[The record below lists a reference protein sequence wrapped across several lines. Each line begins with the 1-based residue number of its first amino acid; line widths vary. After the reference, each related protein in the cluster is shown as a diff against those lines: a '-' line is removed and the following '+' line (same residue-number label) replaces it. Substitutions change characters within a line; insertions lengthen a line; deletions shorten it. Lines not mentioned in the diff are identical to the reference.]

1 MLDQAFHKRRQALFA
16 KLPKNSIALLFS
28 GSEVR
33 KSGDQDYLFQPDTDF
48 YYLTGFAE
56 PDAVAVLIP
65 HANEQEFIL
74 FNRPRDTEREIWNGR
89 RAGQEGAC
97 KHYNANRAFSID
109 ELDKILPELLMGKHE
124 IYYPVGRY
132 ATFDERVINQVVKLR
147 NKIRSGIPSPQQLV
161 NIESLIHPM
170 RRIKDDYE
178 ISLLRK
184 AGEISAQAHI
194 RGMQVCKPG
203 MFEYE
208 IEAELIYE
216 FRRRG
221 CKWPAYNPIVG
232 GGANACI
239 LHYNENNMEL
249 QDGDLLLVDAG
260 GEYQGYAADITRTY
274 PVNGKFTEEQRL
286 IYDLVLEAQL
296 AVLELVKP
304 GTRYTAL
311 QETAVKVITQGLV
324 KLGIMQGNVDDLIQ
338 TQAYKT
344 FYMHNIGH
352 WLGLDT
358 HDAGNYR
365 EQNDWVKLEPGFVL
379 TVEPGLYISAGT
391 PGVAKKWWN
400 IGVRIEDNVLVT
412 TSGCEILTQ
421 KVPKTVAE
429 IEKLMAG

>member
-1 MLDQAFHKRRQALFA
+1 MLDTAFSKRRQRVFDQLPA
-16 KLPKNSIALLFS
+16 KSIVLLFS

-56 PDAVAVLIP
+56 PDAMAALIV
-65 HANEQEFIL
+65 NEDAHEYLL
-74 FNRPRDTEREIWNGR
+74 FNRPRNMEMEIWNGR

-97 KHYNANRAFSID
+97 KIYGANRAFTIE
-109 ELDKILPELLMGKHE
+109 ELDKLLPELLLGKNK

-132 ATFDERVINQVVKLR
+132 AELDERVINHVVKLR
-147 NKIRSGIPSPQQLV
+147 NKIRSGIPSPQELI
-161 NIESLIHPM
+161 NIESILHPM
-170 RRIKDDYE
+170 RRVKDNYE
-178 ISLLRK
+178 IELLRK
-184 AGEISAQAHI
+184 AGEISAQAHVEA
-194 RGMQVCKPG
+194 MQACKPG
-203 MFEYE
+203 MLEYE
-208 IEAELIYE
+208 IEAKLIYE
-216 FRRRG
+216 FRRKG

-232 GGANACI
+232 GGENACI

-274 PVNGKFTEEQRL
+274 PVNGKFSQEQRL

-304 GTRYTAL
+304 GTAYISL
-311 QETAVKVITQGLV
+311 QETAIRVITTGLV
-324 KLGIMQGNVDDLIQ
+324 KLGIMQGDVDELIQ

-358 HDAGNYR
+358 HDAGSYR
-365 EQNDWVKLEPGFVL
+365 EQDEWVKLEPGNVL
-379 TVEPGLYISAGT
+379 TVEPGIYISAGT
-391 PGVAKKWWN
+391 PNIAKKWWN

-412 TSGCEILTQ
+412 QSGCDILT
-421 KVPKTVAE
+421 KTAPKTVSE
-429 IEKLMAG
+429 IETLMAG